1 LTRRYARHPDLRL
14 TALEG
19 EGVVLHLG
27 TRRYYSVSESG
38 VDILEALI
46 VPRTLDELVG
56 VLTAKYEVTVE
67 QATVTTREFLEHGV
81 RAGVLSV
88 EDSP

>member
-1 LTRRYARHPDLRL
+1 MTRRYARHPDLRL

-19 EGVVLHLG
+19 EGVILHLG

-38 VDILEALI
+38 LDILEALAA
-46 VPRTLDELVG
+46 PKTLEELVA

-67 QATVTTREFLEHGV
+67 QAEISTREFLERG
-81 RAGVLSV
+81 LSTGTLTV
-88 EDSP
+88 EEAP

>member
-1 LTRRYARHPDLRL
+1 MIHYTRHSDLRL

-38 VDILEALI
+38 LDLLEALLM
-46 VPRTLDELVG
+46 PRTIDELVG
-56 VLTAKYEVTVE
+56 VLTAKYTVTDADAEAATRAFVE
-67 QATVTTREFLEHGV
+67 QGQRSGLLTAEEV
-81 RAGVLSV
+81 S
-88 EDSP
+88 

>member
-1 LTRRYARHPDLRL
+1 MTRRYARHPDLRL

-19 EGVVLHLG
+19 EGVALHLG

-38 VDILEALI
+38 LDLLEALAA
-46 VPRTLDELVG
+46 PRTLDELVA

-67 QATVTTREFLEHGV
+67 QAEASTREFLERG
-81 RAGVLSV
+81 LSTGTLTV
-88 EDSP
+88 EEVP